1 MKTVGILLAGGQ
13 SRRFGSPKAFAVR
26 QNRYFY
32 EWAYQALTSVSEQV
46 IIVTHRELMERF
58 PSHLEVITDHE
69 QFAGKGPLAGIYT
82 AMSHIEGDRYVVLP
96 CDMPLITADIC
107 MNLLNEAARG
117 FTQNFEVCAVQCQ
130 EQAHPLVSVW
140 NRSMLSSLENAL
152 LQDQLGVMRL
162 LNEVY
167 TYWVNGHQLTIEAEQ
182 VFQNINRRA
191 QWSNEQE

>member
-46 IIVTHRELMERF
+46 IIVTYRELMERF

-69 QFAGKGPLAGIYT
+69 QFVGKGPLAGIYT
-82 AMSHIEGDRYVVLP
+82 AMKHIEGEQYIVLP
-96 CDMPLITADIC
+96 CDMPLITAEIS
-107 MNLLNEAARG
+107 MNLLNETDRC
-117 FTQNFEVCAVQCQ
+117 FIQNFDVCAVQCQ

-140 NRSMLSSLENAL
+140 KRSVLSSLEDVL

-162 LNEVY
+162 LNQVH
-167 TYWVNGHQLTIEAEQ
+167 TYWVDGFQLTAEAEQ
-182 VFQNINRRA
+182 IFRNINRRA